1 MTITVRN
8 QGFITGFVMLLLAF
22 PMYADAQIRGDRNQD
37 REQMEQRFRRQ
48 MARTIQQRL
57 ELDDVQVESLLGVI
71 RSHQED
77 RRRLG
82 QADMA
87 VRRRVEALM
96 LEGATD
102 EAEAEQLLVRMR
114 RLRTEEARLFAQEQE
129 ELLEFLTAV
138 QVLKLQSIRDDIGR
152 RIQRLR
158 GRDGSGP
165 RSPRGNGYI

>member
-1 MTITVRN
+1 MTITVRS
-8 QGFITGFVMLLLAF
+8 QGFITGFVMLLLAS
-22 PMYADAQIRGDRNQD
+22 PIYADAQIRSDRNQD
-37 REQMEQRFRRQ
+37 REQMEQRLRRQ
-48 MARTIQQRL
+48 MVRTIQQRL

-102 EAEAEQLLVRMR
+102 EAEAEQLMVRMR

-129 ELLEFLTAV
+129 ELLEFLTAL
-138 QVLKLQSIRDDIGR
+138 QVLKLQSIRYDMGR

>member
-102 EAEAEQLLVRMR
+102 EAEAEQLIVRMR

-138 QVLKLQSIRDDIGR
+138 QVLKLQSSRDDMGR

>member
-1 MTITVRN
+1 MRITVRS
-8 QGFITGFVMLLLAF
+8 QSFITGFIMLLLAF
-22 PMYADAQIRGDRNQD
+22 PMCADAQIRGNRNQD
-37 REQMEQRFRRQ
+37 REQMEQRFRGE
-48 MARTIQQRL
+48 MMRTMQQRL
-57 ELDDVQVESLLGVI
+57 ELDDAQVESLLGVL
-71 RSHQED
+71 RSHQGD

-87 VRRRVEALM
+87 VRRRVEALV

-102 EAEAEQLLVRMR
+102 EAEAEQLMVRMR

-138 QVLKLQSIRDDIGR
+138 QVLKLQSIRDDMGR

-158 GRDGSGP
+158 GRDGPEP

>member
-1 MTITVRN
+1 MTITVRS
-8 QGFITGFVMLLLAF
+8 QSFMTGLVVLLLAS
-22 PMYADAQIRGDRNQD
+22 PMYADAQVRGDRSQD

-48 MARTIQQRL
+48 MVRTMQQRL
-57 ELDDVQVESLLGVI
+57 ELDDVQVESLLEVL
-71 RSHQED
+71 RSHQGD

-102 EAEAEQLLVRMR
+102 EAEAEQLMARMR

-129 ELLEFLTAV
+129 ELLEFLTAE
-138 QVLKLQSIRDDIGR
+138 QVLKLQLIRDDMGR

-158 GRDGSGP
+158 GRDGPEP

>member
-102 EAEAEQLLVRMR
+102 EAEAEQLIVRMR

>member
-87 VRRRVEALM
+87 VQRRVEALM

-102 EAEAEQLLVRMR
+102 EAEAEQLIVRMR

-138 QVLKLQSIRDDIGR
+138 QVLKLQSIRDDMGR

>member
-22 PMYADAQIRGDRNQD
+22 PMYTDAQIRGDRNQD

-102 EAEAEQLLVRMR
+102 EAEAEQLIVRMR

-138 QVLKLQSIRDDIGR
+138 QVLKLQSIRDDMGR

-165 RSPRGNGYI
+165 RSPRGNGDI

>member
-1 MTITVRN
+1 MTITVRS

-138 QVLKLQSIRDDIGR
+138 QVLKLQSIRDDMGR
-152 RIQRLR
+152 RIQRIR

-165 RSPRGNGYI
+165 RSPLGNGYI

>member
-1 MTITVRN
+1 M
-8 QGFITGFVMLLLAF
+8 
-22 PMYADAQIRGDRNQD
+22 
-37 REQMEQRFRRQ
+37 
-48 MARTIQQRL
+48 RTMQQRL
-57 ELDDVQVESLLGVI
+57 ELDDAQVESTRVL

-77 RRRLG
+77 RRRLA

-102 EAEAEQLLVRMR
+102 EAEAEQLMVRMR

-138 QVLKLQSIRDDIGR
+138 QVLKLQSIRDDMGR

-158 GRDGSGP
+158 GRDRPGP
-165 RSPRGNGYI
+165 RSPRENGQFLRTALALSPDIQCSGTLTSSWGSIYLY